1 MFKFYMTGLQD
12 KKKFQVSMDGLNV
25 TKRLLAMLKEE
36 RQTMIQVCSSKFG
49 TYDLH
54 TINRS
59 LQTGNKSKVWNLKKL
74 LSSMYQ
80 TFHKN
85 PSGTSHYERMSQAT
99 KSDFP
104 YMFCATRWVENQSV
118 ARKTRQLWSKVV
130 IVAEYCKSLPKRKQP
145 TGG

>member
-36 RQTMIQVCSSKFG
+36 HQTMSQVCSSKFG

-85 PSGTSHYERMSQAT
+85 PSGTSHYERISQAT

-104 YMFCATRWVENQSV
+104 YMFCAILGGL
-118 ARKTRQLWSKVV
+118 KTRVLQG
-130 IVAEYCKSLPKRKQP
+130 KQDNF
-145 TGG
+145 GQK

>member
-1 MFKFYMTGLQD
+1 MTGLQD

-36 RQTMIQVCSSKFG
+36 RQTMNQVCSSKFG

-85 PSGTSHYERMSQAT
+85 PSGTSHYERISQAT

-104 YMFCATRWVENQSV
+104 YMFCAILGGF
-118 ARKTRQLWSKVV
+118 KTRVLQG
-130 IVAEYCKSLPKRKQP
+130 KQDNF
-145 TGG
+145 GQK